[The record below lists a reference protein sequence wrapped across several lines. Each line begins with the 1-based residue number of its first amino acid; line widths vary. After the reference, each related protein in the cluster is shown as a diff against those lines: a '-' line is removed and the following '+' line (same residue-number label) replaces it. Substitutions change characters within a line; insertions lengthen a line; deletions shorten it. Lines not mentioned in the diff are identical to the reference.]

1 MHFEGKVEGQRMGR
15 GMGGWKGKPS
25 CLVQRP
31 GWCARVFRARKV
43 ETSAGMVFVIVP
55 FLSLSFCLLL
65 E

>member
-1 MHFEGKVEGQRMGR
+1 MGD
-15 GMGGWKGKPS
+15 WKGKPS

-31 GWCARVFRARKV
+31 GFAGFCARVSRARKV

-65 E
+65 EWIVG